1 MIGILLITHG
11 SFGES
16 LVQNACHVLNK
27 RPAQVAQLGV
37 APQDDP
43 LDLLPTAR
51 RLRNSI
57 DNGDGVLILTDI
69 WGASPANLA
78 AKLLEPGQTE
88 GLAGVNLPMLLRAIS
103 YREKGWEVLLRRAS
117 TGARDGV
124 LNMLKDV

>member
-11 SFGES
+11 GFGES
-16 LVQNACHVLNK
+16 LIQNVCHVLNK
-27 RPAQVAQLGV
+27 RPVQLAQLGV

-57 DNGDGVLILTDI
+57 DNGEGVLILTDI
-69 WGASPANLA
+69 WGATPANLA
-78 AKLLEPGQTE
+78 MKMLEPGKTE
-88 GLAGVNLPMLLRAIS
+88 GLAGVNLPMLLRAVS
-103 YREKGWEVLLRRAS
+103 YREKGWDILISRAT

-124 LNMLKDV
+124 LNMIKDV